1 MKSFLV
7 LLFAVFSLNIAYT
20 KPVKPKTLLYS
31 ELVPADQRAA
41 FVEAVVLSAE
51 RLHVHPDWLMVV
63 MRFETA
69 GTFRANIRNRYS
81 GAVGLIQFIPNTAK
95 QLGTSPT
102 KLAAM
107 TLVEQVAYVEKYFTP
122 YAGRM
127 TDVYDV
133 YIVVFAPAF
142 LGRSNSTILYS
153 ANSPTLLGR
162 QRYNWNKVLDDNRD
176 GVITMRDVKRQIKRF
191 VP

>member
-1 MKSFLV
+1 MTRFL
-7 LLFAVFSLNIAYT
+7 LLLLAVSSLTIAQAN
-20 KPVKPKTLLYS
+20 PVKPKTLLYS

-69 GTFRANIRNRYS
+69 GTFRANVRNRYS
-81 GAVGLIQFIPNTAK
+81 GAIGLIQFIPNTARR
-95 QLGTSPT
+95 LGTTPN

-107 TLVEQVAYVEKYFTP
+107 TLVEQLAYVEKYFTP

-142 LGRSNSTILYS
+142 LGRSNSTVLYS
-153 ANSPTLLGR
+153 ADSPTLLGR

-176 GVITMRDVKRQIKRF
+176 GVITMRDVKKQIRRF